1 MLSQERVSLGTG
13 RQPQRL
19 IFRGGQGGG
28 QRRIRRPN
36 FENLHTAS
44 VHGGRFGSAAVDQT
58 AWPRITMAL
67 SALRNYTLEF
77 MAIRRAVLVIADIGG
92 YTAYMNWNRT
102 HLVHAQMA
110 VATLLESVIDAAKGM
125 KLAKL
130 EGDAAFFWA
139 PNGDAQTLV
148 SDRLARMH
156 QAFLDRRAR
165 IENSRMCNCASCKQ
179 LMNLSLK
186 FVAHQGEV
194 AEQKVKRHTELAG
207 VDVILVH
214 RMLKN
219 QVPVPEYVLMTDAVA
234 QCLDEPVRRTCLPLL
249 HDFEGLGETSTYYL
263 DLANSALP
271 PPAAAMGWAGR
282 MKFRW
287 NALPFMV
294 GAKEPCAGFRSL
306 GRGAPELSKG

>member
-1 MLSQERVSLGTG
+1 
-13 RQPQRL
+13 
-19 IFRGGQGGG
+19 
-28 QRRIRRPN
+28 
-36 FENLHTAS
+36 
-44 VHGGRFGSAAVDQT
+44 
-58 AWPRITMAL
+58 
-67 SALRNYTLEF
+67 

-139 PNGDAQTLV
+139 PDGDAQKLV
-148 SDRLARMH
+148 SERLARMH
-156 QAFLDRRAR
+156 QAFIDRRAR
-165 IENSRMCNCASCKQ
+165 IENGRLCECDSCRQ

-234 QCLDEPVRRTCLPLL
+234 ECLDEPVRAVCTPLV
-249 HDFEGLGETSTYYL
+249 HDFDGLGQTSTYYL
-263 DLANSALP
+263 DLANSAVP
-271 PPAAAMGWAGR
+271 PPPDALGWAGR
-282 MKFRW
+282 LKFRFGS
-287 NALPFMV
+287 LPFML
-294 GAKEPCAGFRSL
+294 GAKEPCVGFRSL
-306 GRGAPELSKG
+306 GRGAPELSRG